1 MEITSTQNP
10 RIKQVVKLQENSRE
24 RKKTGLFVAEGVR
37 ECSIALQAG
46 FNPTEIYICEKIYK
60 PDNRYPIT
68 IPNTAFT
75 VAPEVY
81 EKIAYRSKVEGIVV
95 VFESKFKK
103 IEDIKFADNSLILV
117 IEKVE
122 KPGNLGAI
130 FRTADAAGVSAVI
143 VCDPASDPYNP
154 NAIRSSLGCILSVPW
169 VVTDSK
175 QAIDWLKKNGIKI
188 IASTPDT
195 NSIYSKTDLTGSC
208 AMVMGAEDEGLS
220 PIWFN
225 ESDTLVRIPMQGKID
240 SLNVSVSAAVL
251 LFEAVRQRGMNECTS
266 TSSVCN

>member
-24 RKKTGLFVAEGVR
+24 RKKTGLFVVEGIR
-37 ECSIALQAG
+37 ECSIAMQAG
-46 FNPTEIYICEKIYK
+46 FIASEVYVCEEIYK
-60 PDNRYPIT
+60 PDNHYPIQ
-68 IPNTAFT
+68 IPNSAFT
-75 VAPEVY
+75 VTAEVY
-81 EKIAYRSKVEGIVV
+81 EKIAYRSGVEGIVV
-95 VFESKFKK
+95 VFESKFKN
-103 IEDIKFADNSLILV
+103 IEELNIADSSLILV

-175 QAIDWLKKNGIKI
+175 QAIDWLKKNQIKI
-188 IASTPDT
+188 ISSTPDT
-195 NSIYSKTDLTGSC
+195 DKIYTKTDFTGRC
-208 AMVMGAEDEGLS
+208 AIVMGAEDDGLS
-220 PIWFN
+220 GIWFN
-225 ESDTLVRIPMQGKID
+225 ESDTLVRIPMLGRID

-251 LFEAVRQRGMNECTS
+251 LFEAVRQRGMID
-266 TSSVCN
+266 